1 MKRETAK
8 RLVKT
13 VNDPYVME
21 DLLAYVE
28 DRIETL
34 REWLDT
40 EKVPQKIYEHQG
52 AIAELKKFRTLRD
65 EVLKEVK
72 E

>member
-1 MKRETAK
+1 MKKETAR
-8 RLVKT
+8 RLVKV
-13 VNDPYVME
+13 VNDPYFME
-21 DLLAYVE
+21 DFSAYVE

-34 REWLDT
+34 RDWLDT
-40 EKVPQKIYEHQG
+40 EKVPQKIYEYQG